1 VDNIWLHRPGRDGGI
16 DYICFRH
23 PQKGQIELLEGH
35 HLPPQM
41 PLLKRR
47 RWIGCDQLS
56 DCRREFEQHQGY
68 RHGPPLF

>member
-1 VDNIWLHRPGRDGGI
+1 
-16 DYICFRH
+16 
-23 PQKGQIELLEGH
+23 
-35 HLPPQM
+35 M

-56 DCRREFEQHQGY
+56 DCRRDFEQRQGY